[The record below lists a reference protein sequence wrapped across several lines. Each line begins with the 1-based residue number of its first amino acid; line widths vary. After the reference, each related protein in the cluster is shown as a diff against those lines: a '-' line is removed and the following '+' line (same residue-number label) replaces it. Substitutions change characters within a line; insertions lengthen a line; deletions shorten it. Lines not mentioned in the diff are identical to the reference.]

1 MKKIVALVLSLVM
14 VLGLA
19 TTAVAYTE
27 DTYDLYKADAT
38 MSAMMAAKTPAT
50 NYDGVTVAETGA
62 KANTDGSGNVA
73 YLTIAGTTYATKT
86 TAPTVSSYAVCADG
100 KTDVLYYVNLSAT
113 STPDAFYYSEEVKAF
128 SNWGLKCGQFDNTAF
143 TAAQKADDYYMGSD
157 FKVYRAVDA
166 TGDEN
171 TNVLLDGTV
180 VSGTALGYT
189 IDHSFVANNFK
200 YDATT
205 GANVPTSAICTT
217 CLMESTAIYKDGKA
231 PAGSLVKP
239 LNANGDTTTWVVVPG
254 AAAAAPSTPAGDKV
268 ESAET
273 FDAGIAM
280 YVGMSVMAAAG
291 SAVVLKKKG

>member
-19 TTAVAYTE
+19 TTAMAYTA
-27 DTYDLYKADAT
+27 DTYDLYQADAGMAT
-38 MSAMMAAKTPAT
+38 AMKVGSTAADYAGVEIDEVAAK
-50 NYDGVTVAETGA
+50 
-62 KANTDGSGNVA
+62 KNTDGSGNVA
-73 YLTIAGTTYATKT
+73 YLVVETAGYATKT
-86 TAPTVSSYAVCADG
+86 TAPTVSSYAVCAAG
-100 KTDVLYYVNLSAT
+100 KTDVLYYVDLS
-113 STPDAFYYSEEVKAF
+113 STVTADAFYYAEEVKAF
-128 SNWGLKCGQFDNTAF
+128 TAWGMKCGQVNNIALQLDMTE
-143 TAAQKADDYYMGSD
+143 DYFMASD
-157 FKVYRAVDA
+157 FAVYMAVDA

-171 TNVLLDGTV
+171 TNVLFDGAV
-180 VSGTALGYT
+180 VGRSFVGYA

-200 YDATT
+200 YDAAT

-231 PAGSLVKP
+231 PAGSVVKP
-239 LNANGDTTTWVVVPG
+239 LSVNGTTGTWVVVPG
-254 AAAAAPSTPAGDKV
+254 AVASTPAVDGDKV

-291 SAVVLKKKG
+291 SAVVLKKKD